1 MLFLSV
7 WSYHPPFNLTHTSL
21 SNELIISSTEKGERI
36 ALLQD
41 KKLLEYHLD
50 GREEFN
56 VGDVYLGIVRKV
68 NPGLN
73 ASFVDIG
80 HEKEAFLHYPD
91 LGPAVLS
98 LAKWSRLVR
107 DGKWLSDRLDSFAL
121 EPEIDKAG
129 KITDVFQ
136 KGQLVPVQIV
146 KEPISTKGYRL
157 TTEISLPGR
166 FLVLVPFSDSV
177 SISKKIVERD
187 ERKRLLNLVQ
197 SVRPSNFG
205 VIIRTVAEGADL
217 SEIQRDLENLVE
229 KWEAAT
235 DVLRSAQPKQRIIG
249 EMSKASALMRDLLN
263 ESFDR
268 IMVDSRDSFQ
278 TLRDF
283 VKTIA
288 PEKLDIVKLHNNKT
302 SLFEAAGVERQLK
315 MLFGKTVS
323 LPSGGYLVI
332 EHTEA
337 MHVIDVNSG
346 SSTGK
351 AGGDDYE
358 ANSFKVNMEA
368 AREVARQLRLRDI
381 GGIVIVDFIDMRKMD
396 YRRLLFE
403 TMEQEMSADRAKH
416 TVLPLSKFGLMQIT
430 RQRVRPELNIQNSE
444 VCPTCNGTGK
454 IQASIA
460 ASDLL
465 EQAIDFVVAKQNE
478 RGVSIR
484 LHPFLYAY
492 FTKGLISKQV
502 RWYMKYSSWIKLE
515 EDSSLGLSEF
525 KFRNKQGEPIELG

>member
-1 MLFLSV
+1 M
-7 WSYHPPFNLTHTSL
+7 
-21 SNELIISSTEKGERI
+21 
-36 ALLQD
+36 QD

-56 VGDVYLGIVRKV
+56 VGDVYLGIIRKV

-73 ASFVDIG
+73 ASFVDMG

-91 LGPAVLS
+91 LGSAVLS

-107 DGKWLSDRLDSFAL
+107 DGKWTSNRLDHFVL

-129 KITDVFQ
+129 KITEVFQ

-146 KEPISTKGYRL
+146 KEPISTKGYRI

-166 FLVLVPFSDSV
+166 YLVLVPFSDSV

-187 ERKRLLNLVQ
+187 ERRRLLGLVQ
-197 SVRPSNFG
+197 AVRPANFG
-205 VIIRTVAEGADL
+205 VIIRTVAENADL
-217 SEIQRDLENLVE
+217 EDIQRDLENLVE

-235 DVLRSAQPKQRIIG
+235 DILRTATPKSRIIG

-268 IMVDSRDSFQ
+268 ILVDTKESYTIMRE
-278 TLRDF
+278 F

-288 PEKLDIVKLHNNKT
+288 PDKLEIVKLHNAKT
-302 SLFEAAGVERQLK
+302 SLFEVSGVERQLK
-315 MLFGKTVS
+315 VLFGKTVS

-337 MHVIDVNSG
+337 MHVVDVNSG

-351 AGGDDYE
+351 GGGDDYE

-381 GGIVIVDFIDMRKMD
+381 GGIVIVDFIDMRKPD
-396 YRRLLFE
+396 YRRLLQEF
-403 TMEQEMSADRAKH
+403 MEDEMKNDRAKH

-460 ASDLL
+460 AGDLL
-465 EQAIDFVVAKQNE
+465 EAAIDFVVAKQNE
-478 RGVSIR
+478 RGVTIQV
-484 LHPFLYAY
+484 HPFIHAY
-492 FTKGLISKQV
+492 FTKGLMSQQV
-502 RWYMKYSSWIKLE
+502 RWFLKYQTWIKLE
-515 EDSSLGLSEF
+515 QDSSLGLSEF
-525 KFRNKQGEPIELG
+525 KFRNRAGDRIELG